1 MMKRRNFLAMSG
13 AVALTPFAALHA
25 TAADASSTAR
35 DYLLLQKYEVDNEAQ
50 KARLDAYLR
59 QAITVWNGQGIKPVG
74 VFYLREGIGPTYVVL
89 RHASPEVLLSNAD
102 ALFANADVK
111 SKGEGVLDATAD
123 NPGFKRLESSL
134 LLSFR
139 GAPQLQMPVHGPQRV
154 FQLRIYESP
163 SVAMGF
169 KKIEMFNE
177 AGELNIFREVGLTGV
192 FFSQSLVGPK
202 MPNLT
207 YMLGFETEEEQKAA
221 WDRFRTSPGWLKLK
235 AMPEYADKRILCG
248 ITNLLLKPAD
258 YSQI

>member
-13 AVALTPFAALHA
+13 AASLAPLGALSA
-25 TAADASSTAR
+25 TAAGAPASAR
-35 DYLLLQKYEVDNEAQ
+35 DYLLLQQYQVADEAQ
-50 KARLDAYLR
+50 RTRLDAYLR
-59 QAITVWNGQGIKPVG
+59 QAISVWNGLGIKPVG
-74 VFYLREGIGPTYVVL
+74 VFYPREGLGPTYVVL
-89 RHASPEVLLSNAD
+89 RHASPEVLLGNAD
-102 ALFANADVK
+102 ALFANADLK
-111 SKGEGVLDATAD
+111 SKGQGVLDATAD

-134 LLSFR
+134 LWAFR
-139 GAPQLQMPVHGPQRV
+139 GAPQLQTPVHGPNRV

-169 KKIEMFNE
+169 KKIEMFND
-177 AGELNIFREVGLTGV
+177 AGELDVFRQVGLTGV
-192 FFSQSLVGPK
+192 FFGQSVVGAK

-207 YMLGFETEEEQKAA
+207 YMLGFESKEEQEAA
-221 WDRFRTSPGWLKLK
+221 WTRFRTSPGWLKLK